1 MGGVVA
7 VVGSRSLPS
16 GGVALVSRVA
26 CALSR
31 TGHTLAVGCAFG
43 ADAAVLNCVIQDQIP
58 VSSVQCFSAFGQD
71 RSGSCA
77 VSAVAMVSSFAAL
90 GGSVSWWAGGG
101 ALVPVRGRL
110 VVRARAVVSSA
121 SVSVVA
127 FFSSVSS
134 VGTFKACQYG
144 ASRGL
149 SVVAFPLG
157 FSGSSLPLLGSGS
170 WIPVGGSGVFSSAF
184 KWENS
189 QQLFQ

>member
-16 GGVALVSRVA
+16 GGVALVSHVS

-31 TGHTLAVGCAFG
+31 TGHTLAVGCAHG
-43 ADAAVLNCVIQDQIP
+43 ADAAVLNCVIQNKISA
-58 VSSVQCFSAFGQD
+58 SSVQCFSAFGQD
-71 RSGSCA
+71 RSGSCG
-77 VSAVAMVSSFAAL
+77 VSAVAMVSAFSGL

-101 ALVPVRGRL
+101 SSVPVRGRL
-110 VVRARAVVSSA
+110 AVRARAVVSSA

-127 FFSSVSS
+127 FFSSASS
-134 VGTFKACQYG
+134 IGTFKACQFG

-157 FSGSSLPLLGSGS
+157 FSGSSLPSLGSGS
-170 WIPVGGSGVFSSAF
+170 WVVVGGSGIWS
-184 KWENS
+184 NS
-189 QQLFQ
+189 FRWVADDLLL